1 VTNPEHIAALKA
13 RLQKIKE
20 NPQQALFSEFKGV
33 SRTGAITV
41 WVDMLGRQKRV
52 HIAPNTVREGDEQ
65 WLTDE
70 INSAYKAANKA
81 ATFLDFDVAEFA
93 QELRDLAALPNRAPE
108 QSAPSPST
116 AVPSHKRRPQGRT
129 DDDEW
134 FDDFTVQR

>member
-13 RLQKIKE
+13 RLRKIKE
-20 NPQQALFSEFKGV
+20 NPRQALFSEFKGR

-65 WLTDE
+65 W
-70 INSAYKAANKA
+70 
-81 ATFLDFDVAEFA
+81 
-93 QELRDLAALPNRAPE
+93 P
-108 QSAPSPST
+108 APSPAT
-116 AVPSHKRRPQGRT
+116 AVPRYKRRPQGRP

-134 FDDFTVQR
+134 FDDFTIQR